1 MNKVTIDANLC
12 NKLRDLLSPVALC
25 DEAGRTVGHYIP
37 EDIYMQLMYAWA
49 HQELDKNPEELR
61 QAREEIKTQGGMT
74 TAEAIAHLQ
83 KLIDDN
89 KRAS

>member
-1 MNKVTIDANLC
+1 MNKVIIDANLC
-12 NKLRDLLSPVALC
+12 NKLRDLLSPTALC
-25 DEAGRTVGHYIP
+25 DESGRTVGHYLP
-37 EDIYMQLMYAWA
+37 EEIYRHLMDAWA
-49 HQELDKNPEELR
+49 HRVFDMSPEELR

-74 TAEAIAHLQ
+74 TTEAIAHLQ